1 MYFSNILDLIGNTP
15 LLSLEATTGIKLY
28 AKAEFLNPGGS
39 IKDRIALN
47 MLEEAEKSGKLR
59 PGMTIIEPTSG
70 NTGIGLALCGVR
82 KGYRVIIV
90 MPENMSEE
98 RKKIIHALGA
108 ELVLTPPELSIGGS
122 VEKAE
127 EIAASSDEYFVPQ
140 QFENPANP
148 DAHYKTTAREIVE
161 QLGKKID
168 IFVSG
173 IGSGGTLQG
182 IASYLLEQNPDC
194 KIVAVEPKNVSALL
208 GHEPGLHQ
216 IQGIGDGFIP
226 AVLDTKIITDIV
238 EVADDD
244 AIQTARELAR
254 VQGLLVGT
262 SSGANVWA
270 AKQMAEK
277 YGKDKV
283 IATILAD
290 RAERYFSTSL
300 I

>member
-1 MYFSNILDLIGNTP
+1 MYYKNIIDLIGNTP
-15 LLSLEATTGIKLY
+15 LLSLEESTGCNIY

-82 KGYRVIIV
+82 KGYKVVIV
-90 MPENMSEE
+90 MPENMSDE
-98 RKKIIHALGA
+98 RKKIIRALGA

-122 VEKAE
+122 VDKAM
-127 EIAASSDEYFVPQ
+127 EIAASSDNYFVPQ

-148 DAHYKTTAREIVE
+148 AAHYKTTAVEIAE
-161 QLGKKID
+161 QLNKKID
-168 IFVSG
+168 VFVSG

-182 IASYLLEQNPDC
+182 IASYLLEKNPDC

-208 GHEPGLHQ
+208 GDEPGLHQ
-216 IQGIGDGFIP
+216 IQGIGDGFVP
-226 AVLDTKIITDIV
+226 EVLNTSIITDIV
-238 EVADDD
+238 EVTDED
-244 AIQTARELAR
+244 AISTARELAKI
-254 VQGLLVGT
+254 QGFLVGT

-270 AKQMAEK
+270 SKQMAEK

-283 IATILAD
+283 IVTILAD
-290 RAERYFSTSL
+290 RAERYFSTAL

>member
-1 MYFSNILDLIGNTP
+1 MYYNNILEMIGHTP
-15 LLSLEATTGIKLY
+15 MVSLKETTGCNIF

-47 MLEEAEKSGKLR
+47 MLEEAEKSGKLK

-82 KGYRVIIV
+82 KGYKVIIV
-90 MPENMSEE
+90 MPENMSDE
-98 RKKIIHALGA
+98 RKKIIKALGA

-122 VEKAE
+122 VDKAM
-127 EIAASSDEYFVPQ
+127 EIAASSDNYFVPQ

-148 DAHYKTTAREIVE
+148 AAHYDGTALEILE
-161 QLGKKID
+161 QLDKKID
-168 IFVSG
+168 VFVSG

-182 IASYLLEQNPDC
+182 IASRILEKNPEC

-208 GHEPGLHQ
+208 GDEPGLHQ

-226 AVLDTKIITDIV
+226 EVLDTSIITDIV
-238 EVADDD
+238 EVTDED
-244 AIQTARELAR
+244 AIATARELAR
-254 VQGLLVGT
+254 VQGCLVGT

-277 YGKDKV
+277 YGKEKV
-283 IATILAD
+283 IVTILAD
-290 RAERYFSTSL
+290 RAERYFSTAL

>member
-1 MYFSNILDLIGNTP
+1 MYTSNILDLIGNTP
-15 LLSLEATTGIKLY
+15 LLSLEETTGIKLY

-47 MLEEAEKSGKLR
+47 MLEEAEKCGKLR

-122 VEKAE
+122 VAKAE
-127 EIAASSDEYFVPQ
+127 EIASSSDEYFVPQ

-148 DAHYKTTAREIVE
+148 DTHYKTTAREIVE

-168 IFVSG
+168 ILVSG

-182 IASYLLEQNPDC
+182 IARYLLEQNPDC

-208 GHEPGLHQ
+208 GDEPGLHQ
-216 IQGIGDGFIP
+216 IQGFGDGFIP

-238 EVADDD
+238 EVSDDD
-244 AIQTARELAR
+244 AIQTARDLAR

-283 IATILAD
+283 IVTVLPD

>member
-1 MYFSNILDLIGNTP
+1 MYTSNILDLIGNTP
-15 LLSLEATTGIKLY
+15 LLSLEETTGIKLY

-47 MLEEAEKSGKLR
+47 MLEEAEKCGKLK

-108 ELVLTPPELSIGGS
+108 ELVLTPSELSIGGS
-122 VEKAE
+122 VAKAE
-127 EIAASSDEYFVPQ
+127 EIASSSDEYFVPQ

-148 DAHYKTTAREIVE
+148 NTHYKTTAREIVE

-168 IFVSG
+168 ILVSG

-182 IASYLLEQNPDC
+182 IARYLLEQNPDC

-208 GHEPGLHQ
+208 GDEPGLHQ

-238 EVADDD
+238 EVSDDD
-244 AIQTARELAR
+244 AIQTARDLAR

-277 YGKDKV
+277 YGKGKV
-283 IATILAD
+283 IVTVLPD
-290 RAERYFSTSL
+290 RAERYFSTAL